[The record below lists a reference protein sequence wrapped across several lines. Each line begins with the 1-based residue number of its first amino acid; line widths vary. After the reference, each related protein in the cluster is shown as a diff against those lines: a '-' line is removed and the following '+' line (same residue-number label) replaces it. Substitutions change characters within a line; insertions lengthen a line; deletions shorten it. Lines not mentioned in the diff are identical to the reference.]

1 MRTADR
7 VAGAVLLATGVA
19 FSAGALKFYE
29 YSGPGGPGPAFLPFW
44 LGVVMVVLATLLLIG
59 ALRSREPGERWLPEA
74 EGLRRIGVVL
84 ALTFAFIALL
94 KWVGM
99 IVGTALFLIALLRST
114 GRLAWPLT
122 LAVACGTAGL
132 IHLVFGV
139 WLRVPF
145 PVSIFGI

>member
-59 ALRSREPGERWLPEA
+59 ALRAREPGEHWLPEP
-74 EGLRRIGVVL
+74 EGLRRIAIVL
-84 ALTFAFIALL
+84 AVTVAFVALL
-94 KWVGM
+94 KWLGM
-99 IVGTALFLIALLRST
+99 IPGTALFLIALLRLT
-114 GRLAWPLT
+114 GRIRWPLT
-122 LAVACGTAGL
+122 IAVACGTAGL
-132 IHLVFGV
+132 IHLVFGI

-145 PVSIFGI
+145 PVGVFGI